1 MKKLLKVIM
10 ALVVSMGVYSYANA
24 QNKEV
29 QKSQLYKLY
38 QMKYVFAMKY
48 NDGEVAKDAL
58 YNMIAMDPGNDSLK
72 MVLCYYYFERNQ
84 NASSLFV
91 SADLLSRNPD
101 NIDALKIN
109 AMSYENM
116 GIRDKAIEQY
126 LALNLK
132 TQDIGALFQAAQLQF
147 DLERFNECKTSLDI
161 IIKNPQAKALK
172 LSFAKNENEQQ
183 QITMEAAAY
192 NLKGMIEKQQ
202 GNKAEAKSLFE
213 KALEVQ
219 PEFALASQ
227 NLKEVSK

>member
-1 MKKLLKVIM
+1 MKKIVNVGM
-10 ALVVSMGVYSYANA
+10 ALVVSLSMINHANA
-24 QNKEV
+24 QNKEI

-48 NDGEVAKDAL
+48 NDGEVAKEAL
-58 YNMIAMDPGNDSLK
+58 YNMISMDPGNDSLK

-126 LALNLK
+126 LTLNLK
-132 TQDIGALFQAAQLQF
+132 TQDIGALYQAAQLQF
-147 DLERFNECKTSLDI
+147 DLERFNECNTSLDI
-161 IIKNPQAKALK
+161 IIKNPQSKALK

-183 QITMEAAAY
+183 QITMDAAAY

-202 GNKAEAKSLFE
+202 GNKTEAKTLFE
-213 KALEVQ
+213 KALEIQ

-227 NLKEVSK
+227 NLKELSK